1 VSPDVSVV
9 VVHYEDPD
17 RLALV
22 LAGLAAQTLRSDRF
36 EVVVADDGSR
46 VLPRLPALP
55 FATRVVRQPD
65 LGFRAAAARNLGVR
79 ATTAPLVSFL
89 DGDTVPEP
97 GYLRAVLDAAQ
108 RVGGREEDALLVGRR
123 RHADLAGW
131 DPQRLTAWLVDGGPG
146 PEELP
151 EPGWLK
157 DGYRW
162 TDDLAAADDESYR
175 YVISA
180 VLTVH
185 RRLLERAGGFDERF
199 TGYGGEDWEL
209 ANRCWLAGGRFRHV
223 RDAVAWH
230 DGPDFAGREVDQRAV
245 QNAQAL
251 ALARLLPSAATRP
264 RGPVWEYPQVLV
276 EVDDRGWTAEQLL
289 LCVAAL
295 LDGSDAG
302 VWLRDGTHVG
312 ALGGDPRVRVGPVS
326 PDVERRARYRV
337 RLGLPVEP
345 AEPLADLV
353 RRAPVRVGALSVR
366 HARDRDVADG
376 STRATEVDLRHLEPA
391 PSLGGL
397 LRSRAESA
405 AR

>member
-1 VSPDVSVV
+1 MSRDVSVV
-9 VVHYEDPD
+9 VVHYDDPD

-22 LAGLAAQTLRSDRF
+22 LAGLVAQTLPPDRF

-55 FATRVVRQPD
+55 FASRVVRQPD

-79 ATTAPLVSFL
+79 VTSAPLVSFL

-97 GYLRAVLDAAQ
+97 GYLRAVLDAAH
-108 RVGGREEDALLVGRR
+108 RVGGRDQDALLVGRR
-123 RHADLAGW
+123 RHADLSGW
-131 DPQRLTAWLVDGGPG
+131 DPQRLTAWLVDGGPA

-151 EPGWLK
+151 EPGWLL
-157 DGYRW
+157 DGYDR

-209 ANRCWLAGGRFRHV
+209 ANRCWLAGGRFRYV

-245 QNAQAL
+245 QNGQAL

-264 RGPVWEYPQVLV
+264 RGPVWEYPEVLV
-276 EVDDRGWTAEQLL
+276 EVDDRGWTPEQVL

-295 LDGSDAG
+295 LDGSDVG
-302 VWLRDGTHVG
+302 VWLRDGTHAGV
-312 ALGGDPRVRVGPVS
+312 LGGDPRVRAGSVPL
-326 PDVERRARYRV
+326 DVERRARHRV

-345 AEPLADLV
+345 SEPLVDLV

-366 HARDRDVADG
+366 HARDRDDPERPA
-376 STRATEVDLRHLEPA
+376 STDEVDLRHLEPS

-397 LRSRAESA
+397 LRSRAESG